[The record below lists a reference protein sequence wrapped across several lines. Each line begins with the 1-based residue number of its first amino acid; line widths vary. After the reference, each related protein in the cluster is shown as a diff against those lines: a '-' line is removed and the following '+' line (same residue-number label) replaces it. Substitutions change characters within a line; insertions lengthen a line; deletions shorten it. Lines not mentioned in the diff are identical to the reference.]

1 MVDWSHGL
9 AVVWLAVLVFA
20 ATALVT
26 AAIYAAGTALAV
38 DEGRQD
44 AFKRVSPGML
54 PPLRLVF
61 GLVVGFLAAQVWS
74 DADRA
79 QQAVH
84 REASSLRAVDLL
96 ADRFPGA
103 PERRMHAL
111 VRRHIEDAVHIE
123 WPEMARQRATLTVI
137 PRPLGS
143 GLQLAL
149 SLQPTNDGQTLAQRE
164 MVAPLENASTR
175 AGSGSSSA
183 SPA

>member
-1 MVDWSHGL
+1 
-9 AVVWLAVLVFA
+9 
-20 ATALVT
+20 
-26 AAIYAAGTALAV
+26 
-38 DEGRQD
+38 
-44 AFKRVSPGML
+44 
-54 PPLRLVF
+54 
-61 GLVVGFLAAQVWS
+61 
-74 DADRA
+74 
-79 QQAVH
+79 
-84 REASSLRAVDLL
+84 
-96 ADRFPGA
+96 
-103 PERRMHAL
+103 MHAL